1 MGVSPSSP
9 TGAYTSQYTAAALAY
24 QELKSLV
31 LLGDVPIGLRLREER
46 IADRL
51 GISRTPVREALLRL
65 HAEHF
70 LDRHPEGGFRVSNP
84 SVQGMRELY
93 EIRRALEFLA
103 LQRAQGQGGHDR
115 AALVDLRA
123 EWESIDADAAELD
136 PEFVLLDED
145 FHARL
150 AEAAGNQ
157 QLVTELRQ
165 LSERIRPVRTHDFVT
180 HGRIARTI
188 KQHLAIVGAVIDG
201 RLERA
206 GELLGTHI
214 QQSQSVVEAA
224 VARMLERMLSVG
236 ERDSSW

>member
-1 MGVSPSSP
+1 MP
-9 TGAYTSQYTAAALAY
+9 TGVYTAQYTASALAY
-24 QELKSLV
+24 QELKTLV
-31 LLGDVPIGLRLREER
+31 LLGNVPIGLRLREER
-46 IADRL
+46 VAERL

-70 LDRHPEGGFRVSNP
+70 LERHPEGGYRVANP
-84 SVQGMRELY
+84 SVQAMRELY

-103 LQRAQGQGGHDR
+103 LQRAPGQGGHDKT
-115 AALVDLRA
+115 ALTELRA
-123 EWESIDADAAELD
+123 EWESIDSDAAELD

-150 AEAAGNQ
+150 AEAAGNR

-180 HGRIARTI
+180 PGRIANTI
-188 KQHLAIVGAVIDG
+188 EQHLAIVKTVIVGDLDQA
-201 RLERA
+201 RQ
-206 GELLGTHI
+206 LLGAHI
-214 QQSQSVVEAA
+214 QQSQDVVEAA

-236 ERDSSW
+236 ERDTSW

>member
-1 MGVSPSSP
+1 MP
-9 TGAYTSQYTAAALAY
+9 TQLYTSQYTAAALAY
-24 QELKSLV
+24 QQLKTLV

-70 LDRHPEGGFRVSNP
+70 LERHPEGGFRVSNP
-84 SVQGMRELY
+84 SVQVMGELY
-93 EIRRALEFLA
+93 EIRGALESFA
-103 LQRAQGQGGHDR
+103 LQRGAAHGGHDR
-115 AALVDLRA
+115 SVLEELRA
-123 EWESIDADAAELD
+123 EWESIDVDIAALE
-136 PEFVLLDED
+136 PEFVLVDED

-157 QLVTELRQ
+157 QLVTELRG
-165 LSERIRPVRTHDFVT
+165 LNERIRPVRTHDFVT
-180 HGRIARTI
+180 PGRIASTI
-188 KQHLAIVGAVIDG
+188 EQHLAIVEAVIG
-201 RLERA
+201 GGLERA
-206 GELLGTHI
+206 QELLGAHI
-214 QQSQSVVEAA
+214 EQSRSVVEVA

>member
-1 MGVSPSSP
+1 M
-9 TGAYTSQYTAAALAY
+9 
-24 QELKSLV
+24 V

-46 IADRL
+46 IAERL

-70 LDRHPEGGFRVSNP
+70 LERHPEGGFRVANP
-84 SVQGMRELY
+84 SVQAMRELY

-103 LQRAQGQGGHDR
+103 LQRAPGQGGHDKT
-115 AALVDLRA
+115 ALQGLRD
-123 EWESIDADAAELD
+123 EWESIDADAARLD

-180 HGRIARTI
+180 PGRITSTI
-188 KQHLAIVGAVIDG
+188 EQHLAIVEAVIAEQLGQARD
-201 RLERA
+201 
-206 GELLGTHI
+206 LLGAHI
-214 QQSQSVVEAA
+214 QQSQSVVEVA
-224 VARMLERMLSVG
+224 VARMLERMLSVE